1 MKAQRVGLKD
11 SLPGFVEVGTG
22 GVARIA
28 ELQSQGYLYLRP
40 WGRSRSPAVQASP
53 QGAFSMP
60 LGVGSDRSI
69 LGSIHYEWRYPGCE
83 GIVSVGSIDNRDC
96 SAECWNREKASQR
109 T

>member
-1 MKAQRVGLKD
+1 MKAQHVRLKD
-11 SLPGFVEVGTG
+11 LPPRFDEAGTG
-22 GVARIA
+22 EVVRIA
-28 ELQSQGYLYLRP
+28 ELQSQGYLYLHP

-53 QGAFSMP
+53 QGAFGMP

-69 LGSIHYEWRYPGCE
+69 LGSIHYEWRYPCCE
-83 GIVSVGSIDNRDC
+83 GIVIVGSIDNRDC